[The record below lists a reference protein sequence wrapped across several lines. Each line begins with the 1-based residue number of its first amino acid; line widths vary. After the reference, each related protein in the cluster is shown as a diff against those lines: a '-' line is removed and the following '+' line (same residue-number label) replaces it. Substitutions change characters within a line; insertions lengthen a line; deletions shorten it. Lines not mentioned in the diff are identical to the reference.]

1 MTEIEIKKTEH
12 RIQQEVVKSIRNRFC
27 LAHHNPRWAIFS
39 IPNDGKSMKEQI
51 RKIATGLMAGVSDL
65 LFIMPE
71 RVVFVEI
78 KAPGGVQSKEQ
89 IEFQRIVESLGF
101 EYYIVRSVDE
111 FYDKIIPEYKPVV

>member
-1 MTEIEIKKTEH
+1 MIENEIKKTEH

-51 RKIATGLMAGVSDL
+51 RKIATGLMSGVSDL
-65 LFIMPE
+65 LFIMPG
-71 RVVFVEI
+71 RVIFVEI

-89 IEFQRIVESLGF
+89 IEFQRIVEALGF
-101 EYYIVRSVDE
+101 EYCIVRSVEE